1 LRFLP
6 PGATAA
12 GAALLPHRVLPASG
26 VPCES
31 LAPQRSLPRAVCAVA
46 HGCAGTCDALDLV
59 MPTLRK
65 SIAIRAP
72 VDRVFEYVGDPT
84 NLPEI
89 WPSLVAVRNVEP
101 HPTGNSFDWDYKLL
115 GLRIHGHSEPVE
127 RIPNA
132 RLVTRSVS
140 GIPNTFRWTYGA
152 RGDETEVTLE
162 VEYELPALGWLAQ
175 GIVGRVNE
183 REAHMLLANLKRRL
197 EAPAAH

>member
-1 LRFLP
+1 M
-6 PGATAA
+6 
-12 GAALLPHRVLPASG
+12 
-26 VPCES
+26 
-31 LAPQRSLPRAVCAVA
+31 
-46 HGCAGTCDALDLV
+46 CDAPVLV

-65 SIAIRAP
+65 SISIRAP

-89 WPSLVAVRNVEP
+89 WPSLVAVRNVEL

-127 RIPNA
+127 RVPNA

-162 VEYELPALGWLAQ
+162 VEYELPVLGRLAQ